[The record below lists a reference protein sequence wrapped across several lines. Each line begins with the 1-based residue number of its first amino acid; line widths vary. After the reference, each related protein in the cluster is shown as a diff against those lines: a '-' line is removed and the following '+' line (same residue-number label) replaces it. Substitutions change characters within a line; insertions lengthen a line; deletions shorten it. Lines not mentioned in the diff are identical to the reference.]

1 MSGIMK
7 SSLFF
12 AKKVGSYS
20 DGWGEVTAED
30 RTWEQA
36 YRDRWAHDKIVRSTH
51 GVNCTGSCSW
61 QVYVKDGIVVWET
74 QETDYT
80 PTPPGVPNHEPRG
93 CPRGASY
100 SWYLYSASRVKH
112 PLIRAELK
120 AAWEEAR
127 KTMKPMEAWA
137 SIVENPEVR
146 KSYTAAR
153 GLGGLV
159 RTTWDEALEIIAS
172 ANLYT
177 IKKYGPD
184 RISGFSPIPGYSM
197 VSYGAG
203 TRYLSLIGG
212 ALLSF
217 YDWYCDLPPSSPQTW
232 GEQTDV
238 PESEAWYYSSY
249 IIVWGTNISMT
260 RTPDAHFLTEA
271 RYNGTK
277 VVNVCPDYCEV
288 TKDADWWI
296 HPKQATDAAL
306 AMAVSHVIF
315 KEFHYDHPDPY
326 FTEYCRNLTDFPIL
340 VMMEPR
346 EDGHFTAGRT
356 VRACDL
362 GYKEPE
368 CNNPEWKTIVWDELS
383 DKPAVA
389 QGSMGYRWGQK
400 EGQDLGK
407 WNLHEVD
414 GETGK
419 AIKPQLTFLKNSDA
433 VIDVDYPYFGG
444 RKRDGFPNN
453 PMNSEV
459 MVRKVPARKI
469 QVDGKDVYVATVFD
483 LFGSYLGVDR
493 GLGGECA
500 KSYADNIPFTPA
512 WQEKIT
518 GVEAQYA
525 ITLGREFATAASKT
539 QGRACVLMGAGVNQW
554 FQTDNT
560 YRSIINILLMCGT
573 CGVPGGGWCHYV
585 GQEKIRPEAGWSE
598 YSFAKDWEPATRHMN
613 STSYFYEHTDQWRY
627 ERIPLAD
634 MLSPLADTKVFDGT
648 YIDYN
653 IQSELMGWLPSAPQ
667 LNVNPT
673 KIAAAAKAAGAEPEQ
688 FLINQLKDRN
698 ISFSCLDLDA
708 EENWPRNLFIWR
720 SNVLGSSGKGQ
731 EYFLRH
737 LLGTEN
743 GILGGELD
751 GSHKE
756 LMPLMEKWRPAPR
769 GKLDLLVNMDFRMST
784 TSIYSDIVLPAATF
798 YEKNDINTTDM
809 HSFIHPFVKA
819 VQCSWEGRSD
829 WQTFKDISK
838 KLSEIAAE
846 YADDFGS
853 VTDVVLTPLG
863 HDSPHEL
870 GQALD
875 VKNWYKGECD
885 LIPGKT
891 APLIHVID
899 RDYRTIYDKYTSI
912 GPLLTTNGG
921 GNRGIKWNLDPEITE
936 LCQLNGTVQE
946 GVAKGRPKMETDIN
960 AANFILRVSP
970 ETNGA
975 LSFRSWSFVKDQ
987 CGVDASFLSEGHIA
1001 DKITFDDLA
1010 HRPAKTFSAPD
1021 WSGTENDE
1029 IPYVAF
1035 WQNKYLLL
1043 PWRTITGRQQFYQD
1057 HSWMRAF
1064 GQQFAQYRAPANQRA
1079 LTGYRDVADNGNK
1092 AIILNFMTAHQ
1103 KWGIHSTYYDN
1114 ERMLTLSRGGPV
1126 VWMSDIDAA
1135 NAGIVDNDWIE
1146 CWNANGAVVGRAIVS
1161 SRMPEGLCVMQ
1172 HATEKTV
1179 NTPGSEVTGLRGG
1192 DHNSP
1197 TRVIVNPTHMIGG
1210 YGHLSYAFNYY
1221 GTIAPNRDDFAW
1233 VRKMNK
1239 VDWMDEEAD
1248 KKGGAV

>member
-12 AKKVGSYS
+12 SKKVGSYS
-20 DGWGEVTAED
+20 DGWGEVVEQD
-30 RTWEQA
+30 RGWEQA

-74 QETDYT
+74 QETDYP

-120 AAWEEAR
+120 ELWENAR
-127 KTMKPMEAWA
+127 KTMKPLEAWA
-137 SIVENPEVR
+137 SIVEDQQAR
-146 KSYTAAR
+146 KSYTSVR

-159 RTTWDEALEIIAS
+159 RTTWDEALEIIAA

-177 IKKYGPD
+177 VKKYGPD

-260 RTPDAHFLTEA
+260 RTPDAHFLTEC

-277 VVNVCPDYCEV
+277 VVNVCPDYVEV

-296 HPKQATDAAL
+296 HPKQATDAAF

-315 KEFHYDHPDPY
+315 KEFHYEHPDPY
-326 FTEYCRNLTDFPIL
+326 FTEYCRNLTDFPVL
-340 VMMEPR
+340 VSMEPR
-346 EDGHFTAGRT
+346 EDGRFTAGRYL
-356 VRACDL
+356 RACDI
-362 GYKEPE
+362 GYSADKT
-368 CNNPEWKTIVWDELS
+368 NNPEWKTVVWNELDDS
-383 DKPAVA
+383 LAVP

-414 GETGK
+414 GESGK
-419 AIKPQLTFLKNSDA
+419 SVKPKLTFVKDSDA
-433 VIDVDYPYFGG
+433 VIDVCFPYFGG
-444 RKRDGFPNN
+444 RERDGFPNN
-453 PMNSEV
+453 AMPSDI
-459 MVRKVPARKI
+459 MVRKVPVKKVIAN
-469 QVDGKDVYVATVFD
+469 GKEIYCATVFD

-500 KSYADNIPFTPA
+500 KSYEDNIPFTPA
-512 WQEKIT
+512 WQQKIT
-518 GVEAQYA
+518 GVEPQYA

-539 QGRACVLMGAGVNQW
+539 KGRACVLMGAGVNQW

-573 CGVPGGGWCHYV
+573 CGVTGGGWCHYV

-598 YSFAKDWEPATRHMN
+598 YSFAKDWEPAARHMN

-627 ERIPLAD
+627 ERIPLSD
-634 MLSPLADTKVFDGT
+634 MLSPLADTKVYNGT
-648 YIDYN
+648 YVDYN
-653 IQSELMGWLPSAPQ
+653 VKSELMGWLPSAPQ

-673 KIAAAAKAAGAEPEQ
+673 EIASRAAKAGKDPQAY
-688 FLINQLKDRN
+688 LIEQLKN
-698 ISFSCLDLDA
+698 KSISFSCLDLDA

-731 EYFLRH
+731 EYFLKH
-737 LLGTEN
+737 LLGTQN
-743 GILGGELD
+743 AVLGQELD
-751 GSHKE
+751 GKDPA
-756 LMPLMEKWRPAPR
+756 LIPQLQTKRPAPE

-829 WQTFKDISK
+829 WDTFKSIAK
-838 KLSEIAAE
+838 KLSEMAAE
-846 YADDFGS
+846 YPQDFAE

-875 VKNWYKGECD
+875 VKNWYLDECD

-891 APLIHVID
+891 APLIHVIP
-899 RDYRTIYDKYTSI
+899 RDYRTIYQKYTSV
-912 GPLLTTNGG
+912 GPLLSKNGG
-921 GNRGIKWNLDPEITE
+921 GNRGIKWDLDPEIEE
-936 LCQLNGTVQE
+936 LRQINGTVQE

-960 AANFILRVSP
+960 AANFIMRVSP

-975 LSFRSWSFVKDQ
+975 LSYRSWSFVKDQ
-987 CGVDASFLSEGHIA
+987 CGVDCSFLSKEHIG

-1010 HRPAKTFSAPD
+1010 HRPAKTFTAPD
-1021 WSGTENDE
+1021 WSGIENSE

-1035 WQNKYLLL
+1035 WQNTNMKL
-1043 PWRTITGRQQFYQD
+1043 PWRTLTGRQQFYQD

-1079 LTGYRDVADNGNK
+1079 LKGFENITDNGNK
-1092 AIILNFMTAHQ
+1092 AIVLNFMTAHQ

-1114 ERMLTLSRGGPV
+1114 ERMLSLSRGGPV
-1126 VWMSDIDAA
+1126 VWMNDIDAN

-1146 CWNANGAVVGRAIVS
+1146 CWNANGAVVGRAIVT
-1161 SRMPEGLCVMQ
+1161 SRMPEGLCIMQ

-1179 NTPGSEVTGLRGG
+1179 NTPGSEITGQRGG

-1210 YGHLSYAFNYY
+1210 YAQLSYAFNYY

-1239 VDWMDEEAD
+1239 VDWMDEEAP
-1248 KKGGAV
+1248 KKGGTL